1 MKGLDLLQRRP
12 FANRVIESRAKRFV
26 AMPDQWT
33 KKLPDG
39 RTVVY
44 TSNIEAGIGGVI
56 TARVDEIKHTKAVK
70 APMTREEVEAHFKNL

>member
-1 MKGLDLLQRRP
+1 
-12 FANRVIESRAKRFV
+12 
-26 AMPDQWT
+26 MPDQWT

-44 TSNIEAGIGGVI
+44 TSNIEAGTGGVI
-56 TARVDEIKHTKAVK
+56 TARVEEIKRTKAVQ

>member
-1 MKGLDLLQRRP
+1 
-12 FANRVIESRAKRFV
+12 
-26 AMPDQWT
+26 MPDQWT

-44 TSNIEAGIGGVI
+44 TSYFSPESGGVI
-56 TARVDEIKHTKAVK
+56 TARVDEIKHTKAVQ